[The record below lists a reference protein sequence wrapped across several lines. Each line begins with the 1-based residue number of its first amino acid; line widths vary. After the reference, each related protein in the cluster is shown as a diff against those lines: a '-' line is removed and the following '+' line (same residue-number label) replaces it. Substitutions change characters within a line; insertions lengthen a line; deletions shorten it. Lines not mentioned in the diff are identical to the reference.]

1 MTDLSK
7 RVVSEVEV
15 LARKITWVLFTNQS
29 LSSAGFIASATLNS
43 IIGTKLTGNASFAGV
58 PSAVYLLGAA
68 FAASAWGYIM
78 DRIGR
83 RNGIVSGLVIGVIGN
98 VLVLFAIGTSS
109 FLLFLTG
116 MVMMG
121 ITNAAVVLGRFAAAE
136 VNPPEKRGAA
146 ISNVVLGG
154 TFGAIVGPLLVGPMG
169 NLVKTWGMEDVAG
182 AYFATLALFAISA
195 IVVFVGLRP
204 DPRDLG
210 KQVAAQYP
218 DLTSSALPGEARPIF
233 EIFRQPAALVAVSA
247 MALGQVVMVA
257 IMVITSLHMNN
268 HQHNLGDISAVIASH
283 TFGMFAFSIVSGRLS
298 DRWGRGP
305 VILIGAS
312 TLLLAC
318 ITAPLSPNV
327 FPLAV
332 ALFLL
337 GLGWNFCFV
346 GGSALLADQLSP
358 LERSRTQGVNDLLVG
373 LASATG
379 SLGSGFVFAL
389 SNYTVIAMVAGVLA
403 LVPFLMS
410 LFWIRRRSAVLAAK
424 MNLPAD

>member
-1 MTDLSK
+1 MRDSSK
-7 RVVSEVEV
+7 
-15 LARKITWVLFTNQS
+15 LARKITWVLFANQS
-29 LSSAGFIASATLNS
+29 LASAGFIASATINS
-43 IIGTKLTGNASFAGV
+43 IIGAELGGNPSFAGV

-68 FAASAWGYIM
+68 FAASGWGYLM

-83 RNGIVSGLVIGVIGN
+83 RNGIVSGLIIGVVGN
-98 VLVLFAIGTSS
+98 ALVLYSISVSS
-109 FLLFLTG
+109 FQLFLLG
-116 MVMMG
+116 MVLMG

-136 VNPPEKRGAA
+136 VNPPARRGAA

-169 NLVKTWGMEDVAG
+169 NFVRTLGMDELSG
-182 AYFATLALFAISA
+182 AYLATLILFAISA
-195 IVVFVGLRP
+195 VVVFAGLRP

-210 KQVAAQYP
+210 KQIATEHP
-218 DLTSSALPGEARPIF
+218 DPAFITSTGEARPVL
-233 EIFRQPAALVAVSA
+233 EIFRQPAALVAVTA
-247 MALGQVVMVA
+247 MVLGQVVMVA
-257 IMVITSLHMNN
+257 IMVITSLHMRD
-268 HQHNLGDISAVIASH
+268 HQHNLRDISAVISSH
-283 TFGMFAFSIVSGRLS
+283 TLGMFAFSVVSGRLS
-298 DRWGRGP
+298 DRWGRER
-305 VILIGAS
+305 VILIGAF

-358 LERSRTQGVNDLLVG
+358 VERSRTQGTNDLLVG

-379 SLGSGFVFAL
+379 SLGSGFIFAA

-403 LVPFLMS
+403 FIPLSMS
-410 LFWIRRRSAVLAAK
+410 LLWMRKKPAPVKI
-424 MNLPAD
+424 NLPAD

>member
-7 RVVSEVEV
+7 
-15 LARKITWVLFTNQS
+15 LARKITWVLFANQS
-29 LSSAGFIASATLNS
+29 LASAGFIAAATLNS
-43 IIGTKLTGNASFAGV
+43 IIGTELGGSASYAGV
-58 PSAVYLLGAA
+58 PSAVYLVGAA
-68 FAASAWGYIM
+68 LAASAWGYIM

-83 RNGIVSGLVIGVIGN
+83 RNGMVSGLIIGVIGN
-98 VLVLFAIGTSS
+98 VLVLFAISISS
-109 FLLFLTG
+109 FFLFLIG
-116 MVMMG
+116 MVLMG

-169 NLVKTWGMEDVAG
+169 NLIKTFGMDEVAG
-182 AYFATLALFAISA
+182 AYLATLMLFAISA
-195 IVVFVGLRP
+195 LVVFIGLRP

-210 KQVAAQYP
+210 KQVAAQHP
-218 DLTSSALPGEARPIF
+218 DPTVHTLTGEARPIF
-233 EIFRQPAALVAVSA
+233 EILRQPAALVAVSA

-268 HQHNLGDISAVIASH
+268 HQHNLRDISAVISSH
-283 TFGMFAFSIVSGRLS
+283 TFGMFAFSVLSGRLA

-318 ITAPLSPNV
+318 IAAPLSPNV
-327 FPLAV
+327 LPLAV

-346 GGSALLADQLSP
+346 GGSALLSDQLSP
-358 LERSRTQGVNDLLVG
+358 VERSRTQGMNDLLVG

-379 SLGSGFVFAL
+379 SLGSGIVFAV
-389 SNYTVIAMVAGVLA
+389 SNYTVIAIVAGIIA
-403 LVPFLMS
+403 LIPFLMS
-410 LFWIRRRSAVLAAK
+410 LFWLRRERTPLAAEAK
-424 MNLPAD
+424 LPGD

>member
-7 RVVSEVEV
+7 
-15 LARKITWVLFTNQS
+15 LARKITWVLFANQS
-29 LSSAGFIASATLNS
+29 LASAGFIASATINS
-43 IIGTKLTGNASFAGV
+43 IIGAELGGSASFAGV
-58 PSAVYLLGAA
+58 PSAVYLVGAA

-83 RNGIVSGLVIGVIGN
+83 RNGMVAGLIIGVIGN
-98 VLVLFAIGTSS
+98 SLVLVAIGISS
-109 FLLFLTG
+109 FFLFLTG
-116 MVMMG
+116 MVLMG

-136 VNPPEKRGAA
+136 VNPPERRGAA

-154 TFGAIVGPLLVGPMG
+154 TFGAIVGPLLIGPMG
-169 NLVKTWGMEDVAG
+169 NLVRTLGMDELTG
-182 AYFATLALFAISA
+182 AYLATLVLFAIASV
-195 IVVFVGLRP
+195 VVFVGLRP

-210 KQVAAQYP
+210 RQVAVQHP
-218 DLTSSALPGEARPIF
+218 DPGLSGFRGEARPIF
-233 EIFRQPAALVAVSA
+233 EILRQPAALVAVSA

-257 IMVITSLHMNN
+257 IMVITSLHMRD
-268 HQHNLGDISAVIASH
+268 HQHHLGHISAVISSH
-283 TFGMFAFSIVSGRLS
+283 TFGMFAFSVLSGRLA

-305 VILIGAS
+305 VILTGAA

-327 FPLAV
+327 LPLAV

-358 LERSRTQGVNDLLVG
+358 TERSRTQGMNDLLVG

-379 SLGSGFVFAL
+379 SLGSGIVFAA
-389 SNYTVIAMVAGVLA
+389 SNYTVISIVSGLLSLVPLLMVLLWMRRRAA
-403 LVPFLMS
+403 LV
-410 LFWIRRRSAVLAAK
+410 AAEVK
-424 MNLPAD
+424 LPGD

>member
-1 MTDLSK
+1 
-7 RVVSEVEV
+7 
-15 LARKITWVLFTNQS
+15 
-29 LSSAGFIASATLNS
+29 
-43 IIGTKLTGNASFAGV
+43 
-58 PSAVYLLGAA
+58 
-68 FAASAWGYIM
+68 M

-83 RNGIVSGLVIGVIGN
+83 RNGMVAGLLIGVIGN
-98 VLVLFAIGTSS
+98 ALVLVAIGISS
-109 FLLFLTG
+109 FFLFLTG
-116 MVMMG
+116 MVLMG

-154 TFGAIVGPLLVGPMG
+154 TFGAIVGPLLVGPVG
-169 NLVKTWGMEDVAG
+169 NLARTLGMDELAG
-182 AYFATLALFAISA
+182 AYIATLVLFAISSV
-195 IVVFVGLRP
+195 VVFIGLRP

-210 KQVAAQYP
+210 RQVAAAHP
-218 DLTSSALPGEARPIF
+218 DPAVHASGKARPII
-233 EIFRQPAALVAVSA
+233 EILRQPAALVAVSA

-257 IMVITSLHMNN
+257 IMVITSLHMRD
-268 HQHNLGDISAVIASH
+268 HQHNLRDISAVIASH
-283 TFGMFAFSIVSGRLS
+283 TFGMFAFSVISGRLS

-305 VILIGAS
+305 VILTGAF
-312 TLLLAC
+312 TLLLSC

-358 LERSRTQGVNDLLVG
+358 LERSRTQGANDLLVG

-379 SLGSGFVFAL
+379 SLGSGIVFAA
-389 SNYTVIAMVAGVLA
+389 SNYTVIAIVSGVLA
-403 LVPFLMS
+403 LIPLLMT
-410 LFWIRRRSAVLAAK
+410 LLWIRRKPALVSA
-424 MNLPAD
+424 